1 MNCRISLSCA
11 MGLESVLKF
20 ELYDLGHKQLTIEN
34 GAISLD
40 GTLNDVIQFNLW
52 CRTAGR
58 VFIDL
63 PSFKA
68 HTFDELFD
76 AVTAIN
82 WTEWLPKNAKCTID
96 SVSSKNSDLFSKSDV
111 QSITKKAIITKL
123 QKTHQTRTIIES
135 GPHIPIRVSIQNN
148 HVTLKLD
155 TSGHGL
161 NKRGYRTRFDA
172 PLRETLAAAMIKL
185 SRWDPENDAL
195 IDPCCGSGTILIEAG
210 MIANNIAPGLNQT
223 FCSEEWPVFKA
234 NEWQNA
240 REEAVSKRR
249 RIPFRIYGSDVNPDI
264 LKTAR
269 YNIEKA
275 GLTNIFVE
283 TKDVADLRSRF
294 DKGKIICNPP
304 YGIRLEDQGDTHKL
318 YANMGRQFKQQFSDW
333 HYYILSGDED
343 FEEYFNQKATKK
355 RKLFNGKIRCDLYQ
369 YFN

>member
-1 MNCRISLSCA
+1 MFNPL
-11 MGLESVLKF
+11 LKKR
-20 ELYDLGHKQLTIEN
+20 LLTI
-34 GAISLD
+34 
-40 GTLNDVIQFNLW
+40 
-52 CRTAGR
+52 
-58 VFIDL
+58 
-63 PSFKA
+63 FKKP
-68 HTFDELFD
+68 
-76 AVTAIN
+76 I
-82 WTEWLPKNAKCTID
+82 K
-96 SVSSKNSDLFSKSDV
+96 
-111 QSITKKAIITKL
+111 
-123 QKTHQTRTIIES
+123 TRTIIES

-275 GLTNIFVE
+275 GLSKIFVE

-304 YGIRLEDQGDTHKL
+304 MVFDWRIKVILISFMPTWDANLNNSLVIGITIYCLV
-318 YANMGRQFKQQFSDW
+318 
-333 HYYILSGDED
+333 
-343 FEEYFNQKATKK
+343 TKTLK
-355 RKLFNGKIRCDLYQ
+355 NISIKKPPKNENYLMVKSAVICTNISI
-369 YFN
+369 NWNSI

>member
-20 ELYDLGHKQLTIEN
+20 ELYDLGHKQLAIEN
-34 GAISLD
+34 GSISLD

-58 VFIDL
+58 VFIEL
-63 PSFKA
+63 PTFRA

-76 AVTAIN
+76 AVTAIS
-82 WTEWLPKNAKCTID
+82 WAEWLPKNAKCTID
-96 SVSSKNSDLFSKSDV
+96 SVSSKNSDLFSKSDI

-148 HVTLKLD
+148 QVTLKLD

-240 REEAVSKRR
+240 REEALSKRR

-275 GLTNIFVE
+275 GLSKIFVE